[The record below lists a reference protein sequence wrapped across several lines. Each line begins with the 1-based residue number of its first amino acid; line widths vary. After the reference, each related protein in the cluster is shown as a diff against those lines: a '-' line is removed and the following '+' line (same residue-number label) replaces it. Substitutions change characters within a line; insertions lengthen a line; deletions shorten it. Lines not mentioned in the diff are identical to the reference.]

1 MPKTTPYLISRIG
14 VGPQAMVWWRP
25 SKLATAIIGEV
36 PGQTAPTRVTPSPPR
51 FTGLHTVGQF
61 TKGWLVMLGSVLAF
75 IEMKFRRSFSIIPPP
90 LLGIRCIVFFMD
102 IKEHKLRENYT
113 KIGQDYSW
121 KIDMTKYRSLQKIQ
135 NTIKSLEKLYKQVLQ
150 RIRPNILNFF

>member
-1 MPKTTPYLISRIG
+1 
-14 VGPQAMVWWRP
+14 
-25 SKLATAIIGEV
+25 
-36 PGQTAPTRVTPSPPR
+36 
-51 FTGLHTVGQF
+51 
-61 TKGWLVMLGSVLAF
+61 
-75 IEMKFRRSFSIIPPP
+75 
-90 LLGIRCIVFFMD
+90 MD